1 MGENA
6 MKSAQARRKRRET
19 ITEITL
25 SLLGAAD
32 SGLRVSYI
40 QKIIEDSCRFR
51 CSPNTL
57 GQVIQPLVNSGV
69 IEKTL
74 TKEGHSFW
82 KLSDDGYNP
91 SQETD

>member
-1 MGENA
+1 
-6 MKSAQARRKRRET
+6 MKSAEARRKRREK
-19 ITEITL
+19 ITEITFA
-25 SLLGAAD
+25 LLRAAD
-32 SGLRVSYI
+32 RGLKVSYI

-57 GQVIQPLVNSGV
+57 GQVMQPYVNSGE

-74 TKEGHSFW
+74 TVEGHSHW

-91 SQETD
+91 PVETD

>member
-1 MGENA
+1 MA
-6 MKSAQARRKRRET
+6 LLSA
-19 ITEITL
+19 
-25 SLLGAAD
+25 SD

-57 GQVIQPLVNSGV
+57 GQVMQPMVNAGV

-82 KLSDDGYNP
+82 KLSDDGYNLP
-91 SQETD
+91 VETD